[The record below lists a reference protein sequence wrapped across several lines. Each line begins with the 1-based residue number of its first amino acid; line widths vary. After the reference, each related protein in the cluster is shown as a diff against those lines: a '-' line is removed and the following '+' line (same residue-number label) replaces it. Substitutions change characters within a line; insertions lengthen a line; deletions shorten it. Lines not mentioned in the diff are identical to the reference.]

1 MRQLAKTSQTV
12 TLVSL
17 RILGRGVII
26 DSDIEIS
33 GPARRSTT
41 APCAL
46 ITLSRSRS
54 GVRSSCAS
62 WSTRRLNSS
71 QERSR
76 SSQACSR
83 KAVLE
88 RHSGR
93 VELLGL
99 MLLEETHLVSA

>member
-1 MRQLAKTSQTV
+1 MESAV

-46 ITLSRSRS
+46 IMEPEKSVLRQRGFYYAPPPAMPFTLLPSRYQPAARS
-54 GVRSSCAS
+54 LARQKKRPG
-62 WSTRRLNSS
+62 RLAP
-71 QERSR
+71 
-76 SSQACSR
+76 AC
-83 KAVLE
+83 
-88 RHSGR
+88 
-93 VELLGL
+93 
-99 MLLEETHLVSA
+99 TD